1 MNKLLQESYN
11 DAKEENSRL
20 VKKLNIKK
28 KKVEELENK
37 VKELETAQE
46 NYVMQIEHFQSLLK
60 AYENKKPADD
70 LTERTTKGQKYQ
82 TII

>member
-1 MNKLLQESYN
+1 MLQESYN

-20 VKKLNIKK
+20 VRKLNIKK
-28 KKVEELENK
+28 KRVEELENK

-60 AYENKKPADD
+60 AYENKKSADD
-70 LTERTTKGQKYQ
+70 LT
-82 TII
+82 

>member
-1 MNKLLQESYN
+1 MLQESYN

-28 KKVEELENK
+28 KRVEELENK

-60 AYENKKPADD
+60 AYENKKSTED
-70 LTERTTKGQKYQ
+70 LT
-82 TII
+82 

>member
-1 MNKLLQESYN
+1 
-11 DAKEENSRL
+11 

-28 KKVEELENK
+28 KRVEELENK

-60 AYENKKPADD
+60 AYENKKSTDD
-70 LTERTTKGQKYQ
+70 LT
-82 TII
+82 